1 MNYGLGF
8 ILVPG
13 VQKGRLGIICTYVSG
28 GFRGLGL
35 GVNTGSLCT
44 DCTPYRYPLGSLAP
58 PYL

>member
-35 GVNTGSLCT
+35 GVNTGILM
-44 DCTPYRYPLGSLAP
+44 YRLYTL
-58 PYL
+58 